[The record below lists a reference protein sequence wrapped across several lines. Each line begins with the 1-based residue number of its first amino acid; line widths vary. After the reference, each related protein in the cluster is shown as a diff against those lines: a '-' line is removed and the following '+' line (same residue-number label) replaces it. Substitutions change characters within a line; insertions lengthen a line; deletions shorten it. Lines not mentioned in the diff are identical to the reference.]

1 MATGYTSSL
10 SDLTGPLNVLNGT
23 ITGKDLVSLGTLSVA
38 GTTTLAAVTA
48 TTINATGDVT
58 TGPLTSSTLTCTG
71 AASTGSLTAATLTS
85 SGTLAVT
92 GASTFNGSVTLANSL
107 TQSGSGQVS
116 FTGAVSLGST
126 LAVTGTS
133 TLNAPVTV
141 AASLTQTGASNTV
154 SIAGPATFSGALTQT
169 AAGNAVNLAGPVS
182 LSNTLSST
190 GAATFSSTVSTGPL
204 TASSINTTGEVGTG
218 ALTAT
223 SISSSGTLSVTGN
236 STLSGAT
243 TLANTFTQTGT
254 TNAVSFAGPTSIS
267 NQLTLGAQVNYPNSI
282 IGSTAAPDATVAG
295 NSVTF
300 RNTDGT
306 NTATR
311 LSIGN
316 STATGLYDSR
326 LLCYTF
332 GTSPAISNNYERLEI
347 GGNATGAFIQY
358 TNSGTGTA
366 KSLNVY
372 GSTVF
377 APTGGVAFSGPVT
390 ATSSLTQSGGP
401 VTIGGAASL
410 GSTLNVT
417 GLLTSSAGVA
427 IAGSNTLNLGSDV
440 TKQADAGKIG
450 YQLSTVGAVDF
461 YGAGTSAGSRN
472 IKLWDNVIIPGIIN
486 PTSGATIGQVAN
498 AATSS
503 TTSTTFKGSGVRVG
517 PGFDTAGVSH
527 TIPLGSVLG
536 DNFSVMMIVFAGNK
550 KTTGARTGLLIL
562 TINKC
567 AGRTGTLSTVV
578 STSSNMTNLTSALN
592 ASSDVV
598 VITDADCAVTHTQ
611 FIGS

>member
-1 MATGYTSSL
+1 MASGYTSSL
-10 SDLTGPLNVLNGT
+10 SDLTGPLNVLSGT

-48 TTINATGDVT
+48 TTINATGNVT
-58 TGPLTSSTLTCTG
+58 TGPLTSSSLTCTG

-92 GASTFNGSVTLANSL
+92 GPSTFNGSVTLANSL

-116 FTGAVSLGST
+116 FSGAVSLGST
-126 LAVTGTS
+126 LAVTGAS

-182 LSNTLSST
+182 LSNTLSLT
-190 GAATFSSTVSTGPL
+190 GAATFSSSVSTGPL
-204 TASSINTTGEVGTG
+204 TAASITTTGTVGTG

-223 SISSSGTLSVTGN
+223 SITSSGTLAVSGT

-243 TLANTFTQTGT
+243 TVANTFTQTGT
-254 TNAVSFAGPTSIS
+254 TNAVSLAGPTTVS
-267 NQLTLGAQVNYPNSI
+267 NQLTLGAQVNYPNNI
-282 IGSTAAPDATVAG
+282 VGATAADTTIAG

-332 GTSPAISNNYERLEI
+332 GTSPAVSSNYERLEI

-427 IAGSNTLNLGSDV
+427 ISGSNTLNLGSDQ
-440 TKQADAGKIG
+440 TKGPSAGMLG
-450 YQLSTVGAVDF
+450 YQLATVGAVDF
-461 YGAGTSAGSRN
+461 YGAGTTAGSRN

-486 PTSGATIGQVAN
+486 PTSGATIGQIAN
-498 AATSS
+498 SSTSS
-503 TTSTTFKGSGVRVG
+503 TTSTTFRGAGLKVG
-517 PGFDTAGVSH
+517 PGFDSAGNTH

-536 DNFSVMMIVFAGNK
+536 DNFSVMMMVFANNK
-550 KTTGARTGLLIL
+550 KATGARTGLLIL
-562 TINKC
+562 TVTKC
-567 AGRTGTLSTVV
+567 AGFLGTVSTVV
-578 STSSNMTNLTSALN
+578 STSSNMTIL
-592 ASSDVV
+592 ASSLNSSADVV
-598 VITDADCAVTHTQ
+598 ITTDADCAVSYTQ